1 MQRSKTKLGG
11 AIRCGG
17 GEDLMAQHG
26 ALGKTY
32 SWPVAPHKFEHFIP
46 FHSISFIFIHC
57 YSLSFIV
64 IPCHP
69 FPCFQFAIILQA
81 CAAWNAWTAAS
92 SVECLKDV

>member
-46 FHSISFIFIHC
+46 FHSF
-57 YSLSFIV
+57 SFIV
-64 IPCHP
+64 IHCHSLS
-69 FPCFQFAIILQA
+69 FHVTRFHAFNLQSFSRLA
-81 CAAWNAWTAAS
+81 
-92 SVECLKDV
+92 LPGMPGQRHPQ